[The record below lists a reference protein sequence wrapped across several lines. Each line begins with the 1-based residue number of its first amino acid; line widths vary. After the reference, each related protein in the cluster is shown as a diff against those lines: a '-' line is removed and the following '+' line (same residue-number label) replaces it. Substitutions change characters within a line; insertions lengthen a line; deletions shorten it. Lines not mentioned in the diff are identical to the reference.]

1 MDRAAT
7 VGGDKMTQTGL
18 RIMRRAV
25 YTNGAPCQIVLTEL
39 GDDRVIVSFHTDAG
53 SDDVIGTQQI
63 AVVADRKQMVS
74 DALALLHRIGE
85 DVK

>member
-1 MDRAAT
+1 
-7 VGGDKMTQTGL
+7 MTQTGL
-18 RIMRRAV
+18 QIMRRAV

-39 GDDRVIVSFHTDAG
+39 GDDRVIVSFHTDTG
-53 SDDVIGTQQI
+53 GDDIGTQQI

-85 DVK
+85 DVR

>member
-1 MDRAAT
+1 
-7 VGGDKMTQTGL
+7 MTQTGL

-39 GDDRVIVSFHTDAG
+39 GDDRVIVSFHTDTG
-53 SDDVIGTQQI
+53 SDDIGTQQI